1 MKRTALVIC
10 SILLILVSIFGLV
23 AAGLGIKDGLAI
35 KKYKE
40 EDSKA
45 ADVVGEL
52 EKNINELKKNEQTY
66 LDGIVAYN
74 EGLAAYAEGKA
85 AYSKGQSDLAAGQA
99 QIDANTQAYNEGKAL
114 LEKIQ
119 PLMPYLQ
126 QYKQFRDGNLINLP
140 GFSTAQGWFMSVVR
154 PMASRL
160 GLDIPADVTDFP
172 AYMQQMVAE
181 GEALLKQYED
191 GLAALEQGKRDL
203 ASGAAALADGEAALA
218 AGKKDIDTF
227 ETYMVMI
234 DEYTMVCFKNSPVYR
249 FGTDEIVVDGPEQML
264 GSDYSWYKLDE
275 NGQPVIML
283 NGAPYPDLDKCLEVC
298 ATFRQSVDNHV
309 ASVEHE
315 LYMRLGLYIAVI
327 ITCILGVVAGVRGI
341 FGKVPK
347 LGIAVAVLAVASN
360 VFGAFT
366 GYAHYIYP
374 TRDMDSAGNYIKDA
388 AGEYVHSASGD
399 LQFAALIA
407 LAVVAVVFA
416 VVAILNAGKA
426 KEAAPAESDD
436 DIYEKV

>member
-10 SILLILVSIFGLV
+10 SILLILVSLFGLV

-52 EKNINELKKNEQTY
+52 EKNINELKKNEQAY

-74 EGLAAYAEGKA
+74 EGLAAYADGKA
-85 AYSKGQSDLAAGQA
+85 AYSKGQADLAAGQA

-119 PLMPYLQ
+119 PLMPYLE
-126 QYKQFRDGNLINLP
+126 QYKEFRDGNLANLP
-140 GFSTAQGWFMSVVR
+140 GFSTAQGWFMAVVR
-154 PMASRL
+154 PVAARM
-160 GLDIPADVTDFP
+160 GLSIPDDVTDFP
-172 AYMQQMVAE
+172 AYMQDMVAQ
-181 GEALLKQYED
+181 GQALLKQYED
-191 GLAALEQGKRDL
+191 GLAALEQGKKDL
-203 ASGAAALADGEAALA
+203 ASGAAALKEGEAALA
-218 AGKKDIDTF
+218 AGKADIDTF
-227 ETYMVMI
+227 EGYMVLV

-283 NGAPYPDLDKCLEVC
+283 NGAPYPDLDKCLVVC
-298 ATFRQSVDNHV
+298 STFRQSVDNHV

-315 LYMRLGLYIAVI
+315 LYMRLGLYIAMI

-341 FGKVPK
+341 FGKGSV
-347 LGIAVAVLAVASN
+347 LGIVTAVLAIAAN

-388 AGEYVHSASGD
+388 AGEYIHSASGD
-399 LQFAALIA
+399 LQFAALIV
-407 LAVVAVVFA
+407 LAVAAVLFAVFA
-416 VVAILNAGKA
+416 IVNAKKKA
-426 KEAAPAESDD
+426 KAPVETDE
-436 DIYEKV
+436 DIYEKA